1 MKTITIFRGSPR
13 KQGNTNALTDAVA
26 GRLREAGCRVREFE
40 LYDMHIEPCL
50 ACRKCQEDWSEI
62 NCVQKDDMQQIFDAI
77 ADSELL
83 ILATPIYSWYCTPP
97 MKAMLDRLVYAMNMY
112 YDDSDER
119 GPSLWKGKKVALIAT
134 SGYPAGK
141 GPDLLEE
148 GIRRYCKH
156 SQLEYTSMLWGRHD
170 GYTVDFMDEE
180 KQKQA
185 EAFADRLLAADRIC
199 PCCGK
204 YHFEEKGAYEICPVC
219 GWEDDPLQRREPD
232 LAGGANTLS
241 LNDARRKYAEEAKY
255 DE

>member
-13 KQGNTNALTDAVA
+13 EQGNTNALTDAVA
-26 GRLREAGCRVREFE
+26 ERLQEEGCNVREFD
-40 LYDMHIEPCL
+40 LYDMNIKPCL
-50 ACRKCQEDWSEI
+50 ACRKCQEDWSEVS
-62 NCVQKDDMQQIFDAI
+62 CVQKDDMQQIFNAVM
-77 ADSELL
+77 ASELL

-119 GPSLWKGKKVALIAT
+119 GPSLWQGKKVALITT
-134 SGYPAGK
+134 SGYPADK

-156 SQLEYTSMLWGRHD
+156 SQLQYTAMLWGRHD
-170 GYTVDFMDEE
+170 GYTIDFMDEE

-185 EAFADRLLAADRIC
+185 ASFAEKLLAVDRTC
-199 PCCGK
+199 PVCGN
-204 YHFEEKGAYEICPVC
+204 YSFEEKGAYEICPIC
-219 GWEDDPLQRREPD
+219 GWEDDPVQRREPD
-232 LAGGANTLS
+232 FEGGANTLS
-241 LNDARRKYAEEAKY
+241 LNEARRKYAEETKY